1 MHGWRARI
9 ALIIAHSNT
18 TIEPE
23 FNRVAPEGVSIH
35 AGRVPIGAISVQ
47 GLSTADHYIDTAA
60 KLLSDINAKA
70 IAYACNGANV
80 AAGQDAELEEARR
93 ISGIAGTTAVMASA
107 ALLEAL
113 AALNVR
119 RVVFATPYPPDLSAS
134 NDAFWKSCGLEV
146 LRTGGVNLGGS
157 REPVEPLST
166 APISKVGI
174 QTPEF
179 AYNLARSVFD
189 KRAEAVVV
197 IGCNLR
203 TIEVAAQFEAD
214 FGIPFLSSNLA
225 LFWASLQVA
234 GVNEPIHGFGR
245 LLQQQPR
252 LGWVRIPRFHRSST
266 DIT

>member
-23 FNRVAPEGVSIH
+23 FNQIAPEGVSIH
-35 AGRVPIGAISVQ
+35 VGRVPIGAISAA
-47 GLSTADHYIDTAA
+47 GLSTEDHYIDTAA

-80 AAGQDAELEEARR
+80 VGGPDAELEEARR
-93 ISGIAGTTAVMASA
+93 ISRIAGTTAVMASA

-113 AALNVR
+113 TALNLKRIVL
-119 RVVFATPYPPDLSAS
+119 ATPYPPDLSES
-134 NDAFWKSCGLEV
+134 NDAFWKSCGFEV
-146 LRTGGVNLGGS
+146 LKTGGVNLGGS
-157 REPVEPLST
+157 REPVEPLSS

-174 QTPEF
+174 QMPEF
-179 AYNLARSVFD
+179 SYNLARSAYD
-189 KRAEAVVV
+189 SRAEAVVV

-225 LFWASLQVA
+225 LFWAALQVA
-234 GVNEPIHGFGR
+234 GIREPISGYGR
-245 LLQQQPR
+245 LLEQQPK
-252 LGWVRIPRFHRSST
+252 LGWVRIPRFNHSST
-266 DIT
+266 DKT